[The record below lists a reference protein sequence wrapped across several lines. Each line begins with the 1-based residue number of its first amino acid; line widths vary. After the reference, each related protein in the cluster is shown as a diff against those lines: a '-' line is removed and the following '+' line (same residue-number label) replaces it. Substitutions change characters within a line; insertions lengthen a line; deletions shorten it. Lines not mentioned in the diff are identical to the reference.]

1 MSHDDSNLNSN
12 PSSNPTSNPVSKP
25 SDMGRSSN
33 DSGSEPSIQHFTLA
47 PLEPQGDE
55 EDMEMGE
62 PISRQSTFLERVQS
76 RYSFFHENLRAQRK
90 ELSMKYL
97 KIYLVMAIGCLG
109 VFSIYWGSMYQRE
122 TRIENLK
129 MLVVLED
136 EEING
141 IPPLFGNQLRDL
153 LATPTARTLGDWKI
167 YNTSEFETIA
177 SKHNNAINEEVI
189 RQIHHQNYWASIYVK
204 QNSSYNIYNALANGN
219 QYNVSDSVYCY
230 YETGRHLTSVGPYV
244 VASIDAIQTMWLDQN
259 LVMRDIVRIGNITL
273 DNANSV
279 AVATTALAFQIIDM
293 RPSTSGVL
301 VAALQIG
308 LLYLVIVSF
317 FSFNFFVD
325 IHRSV
330 ALMVKQRNFLLYR
343 VFASIISYFVIS
355 LMFGL
360 VTLAFQVDFAVTF
373 GKSGFLVYWMVT
385 FLTMWSVGLANE
397 LAAMLILTIYPPMVG
412 FWLIFWVIINIT
424 PTFTPIAL
432 LPEFYRYGYAM
443 PLHNAF
449 EIYSVI
455 FFNTYKGLIGRSIGI
470 IIAWVVFLTLMAP
483 IVVVYFGSTMSKKA
497 AAAAA
502 AAKKEKE
509 KSK

>member
-1 MSHDDSNLNSN
+1 M
-12 PSSNPTSNPVSKP
+12 
-25 SDMGRSSN
+25 
-33 DSGSEPSIQHFTLA
+33 
-47 PLEPQGDE
+47 
-55 EDMEMGE
+55 
-62 PISRQSTFLERVQS
+62 
-76 RYSFFHENLRAQRK
+76 
-90 ELSMKYL
+90 
-97 KIYLVMAIGCLG
+97 
-109 VFSIYWGSMYQRE
+109 
-122 TRIENLK
+122 
-129 MLVVLED
+129 
-136 EEING
+136 
-141 IPPLFGNQLRDL
+141 
-153 LATPTARTLGDWKI
+153 ATPTARTLGDWKI

-177 SKHNNAINEEVI
+177 SKHNNTINEEVI

-230 YETGRHLTSVGPYV
+230 YETGRHLTSVGLYV

-317 FSFNFFVD
+317 
-325 IHRSV
+325 SV
-330 ALMVKQRNFLLYR
+330 SIFCRYTPISGINGEAKKLLLYR

-455 FFNTYKGLIGRSIGI
+455 F
-470 IIAWVVFLTLMAP
+470 
-483 IVVVYFGSTMSKKA
+483 STRIRD
-497 AAAAA
+497 
-502 AAKKEKE
+502 
-509 KSK
+509 